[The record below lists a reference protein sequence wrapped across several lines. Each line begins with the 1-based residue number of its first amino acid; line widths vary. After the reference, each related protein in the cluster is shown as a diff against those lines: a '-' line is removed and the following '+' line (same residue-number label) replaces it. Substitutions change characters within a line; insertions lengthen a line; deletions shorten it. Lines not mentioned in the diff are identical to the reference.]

1 MPNIYT
7 SPIKKL
13 LLLIIPITFAVEK
26 ANAQA
31 EYIPYS
37 YQFDQKLNANVY
49 SVNTSFHTSLKPFRV
64 EDSSVNMRYRQ
75 LMQMGVDSNYH
86 QWLWRKVFNE
96 HVFDEHEKD
105 FTFFADYLPDLQVG
119 REFNNK
125 DNTYINTRGYQ
136 LGGTIGSKFY
146 FYSSG
151 YEDQARFPVYYKT
164 YVNRIRFVPGEAYDR
179 DQPTTSTADWSYVT
193 AIVSYS
199 PVKNLNITLG
209 EDKTFIGDGYRS
221 LLLSDYAAPYPLLR
235 VTANIGPVQYMM
247 MWTNMEDIN
256 QPKFDTFGNNRRKW
270 AEFHYFDWSVNNK
283 LSLGFFNAIIIGA
296 SNAAGQTH
304 GFDFNYINPVLF
316 SSSLGTKTPYSD
328 NVLSGITGKYKILNK
343 TAVYGQVL
351 FDRVSANSEPKNTG
365 GFQLGLRGADLFGVT
380 NLNYLGEFNTVK
392 PYTYSSPQVIT
403 NYTDY
408 SQPLGDPLGANFK
421 EAIGILSYSIG
432 KFDVQGQLE
441 YATFGLD
448 PNTAS
453 NYGQNVMLAYP
464 PSGALPLPLGSTGTT
479 GQGLHTQ
486 LYYGEGTLSYLVNPK
501 YNLRLEGGLLLRD
514 EKNSMM
520 NSKTVMIT
528 FGLRSTFRDLYHDF

>member
-7 SPIKKL
+7 SPLKKL
-13 LLLIIPITFAVEK
+13 LLLIIPIAFVAEK

-75 LMQMGVDSNYH
+75 LMQAGVDTNYH
-86 QWLWRKVFNE
+86 QWLWRKLFNE
-96 HVFDEHEKD
+96 HLFDDHGNGY
-105 FTFFADYLPDLQVG
+105 TFFADYLPDLQVG

-125 DNTYINTRGYQ
+125 DNTFINTRGYQ
-136 LGGTIGSKFY
+136 LGGTVGSKFY

-151 YEDQARFPVYYKT
+151 YEDQARFPLYYKT
-164 YVNRIRFVPGEAYDR
+164 YVNKIGFIPGESYDR
-179 DQPTTSTADWSYVT
+179 DHLNLSTADWSYVT

-199 PVKNLNITLG
+199 PTKNVNITLG

-221 LLLSDYAAPYPLLR
+221 LLLSDYAAAYPLLR
-235 VTANIGPVQYMM
+235 FTANLGPVQYMM

-270 AEFHYFDWSVNNK
+270 AEFHYFDWSVTNR
-283 LSLGFFNAIIIGA
+283 LSLGFFDAIIIGA
-296 SNAAGQTH
+296 SNATGQTH
-304 GFDFNYINPVLF
+304 GFDFNYINPLVF
-316 SSSLGTKTPYSD
+316 SSSVGSNSPYSD
-328 NVLSGITGKYKILNK
+328 NVLTGFTAKYKILNK
-343 TAVYGQVL
+343 TAVYGQL
-351 FDRVSANSEPKNTG
+351 LLDRVSANADPKNTG
-365 GFQLGLRGADLFGVT
+365 GFQLGLRGADLFGVA

-392 PYTYSSPQVIT
+392 PYTYSSPQVMT

-421 EAIGILSYSIG
+421 EVIGILNYSLG
-432 KFDVQGQLE
+432 KFDIQGQLE
-441 YATFGLD
+441 YATLGLD
-448 PNTAS
+448 PNGSS
-453 NYGQNVMLAYP
+453 NYGQNVMLALP
-464 PSGALPLPLGSTGTT
+464 PSGALPLPLGATVST

-501 YNLRLEGGLLLRD
+501 YNLRLEGGLLFRD
-514 EKNSMM
+514 EKNTMM
-520 NSKTVMIT
+520 DSKTVMIT

>member
-1 MPNIYT
+1 MRNIYT

-13 LLLIIPITFAVEK
+13 LLLIIPAAFAVQK

-49 SVNTSFHTSLKPFRV
+49 SINTSFHTSLKPFRV
-64 EDSSVNMRYRQ
+64 EDSSVNLRYRQ
-75 LMQMGVDSNYH
+75 LLQMGVDSNYH

-96 HVFDEHEKD
+96 HLFDEHNKD
-105 FTFFADYLPDLQVG
+105 YTFFADYLPDLQVG

-125 DNTYINTRGYQ
+125 DNTFINTRGYQ
-136 LGGTIGSKFY
+136 LGGTVGSKFY

-151 YEDQARFPVYYKT
+151 YEDQARFPLYYKSYINKT
-164 YVNRIRFVPGEAYDR
+164 GIVPGQAYDR
-179 DQPTTSTADWSYVT
+179 DFGRKSVADWSYVT

-199 PVKNLNITLG
+199 PIKNLNITLG

-221 LLLSDYAAPYPLLR
+221 LLLSDWAAAYPLLR
-235 VTANIGPVQYMM
+235 VTANLGPVQYMM
-247 MWTNMEDIN
+247 MWTNMGDSS
-256 QPKFDTFGNNRRKW
+256 QPQFDTFGNIRRKW
-270 AEFHYFDWSVNNK
+270 AEFHYFDWSVTNR

-296 SNAAGQTH
+296 ANNTGQTH

-316 SSSLGTKTPYSD
+316 ASSLGSNTPYAD
-328 NVLSGITGKYKILNK
+328 NVLSGFTGKYKILNK
-343 TAVYGQVL
+343 TAVYGQLL
-351 FDRVSANSEPKNTG
+351 FDRFSANSAPANTG
-365 GFQLGLRGADLFGVT
+365 GFQLGFRGADLFGVS
-380 NLNYLGEFNTVK
+380 NLNYLAEFNTVK

-403 NYTDY
+403 NYTDL
-408 SQPLGDPLGANFK
+408 SQSLGDPLGANFK
-421 EAIGILSYSIG
+421 EAIGILNYSLG
-432 KFDVQGQLE
+432 KFDVQGELE

-448 PNTAS
+448 PHPID
-453 NYGQNVMLAYP
+453 NYGQNVMLAFP
-464 PSGALPLPLGSTGTT
+464 PAIPSDYT
-479 GQGLHTQ
+479 GQGLHTT

-514 EKNSMM
+514 EKNSMT
-520 NSKTVMIT
+520 NAKTVLIT